1 MKKIF
6 SLLMLCFMLSS
17 LLAQVDVSEETH
29 SENELI
35 TLSRTITF
43 PEAMKALETFS
54 DFYENRKI
62 INTSNASDPIGFPLH
77 KIYWRDALELL
88 VKLNNV
94 TLEELPGSYL
104 IKDPII
110 AKKVDENIV
119 TADSKLIKISGI
131 LFKAD
136 RSFTRSLGIDWSTL
150 VGGEV
155 NANINFSTN
164 DNITSNMLNI
174 FANKSFSSGSTTID
188 IQTLIK
194 VLESNQKGSVIARP
208 NISVLSGKKGF
219 MQVGQNF
226 SIKTID
232 EEGNTTDEFFE
243 TGIILE
249 VQPKVIS
256 NGGEDI
262 IYLNVS
268 FEKSTATPGEISTVI
283 NKSESTTE
291 LLLFDGEEAVIGGL
305 YDTDTTIERMGI
317 PILKDLPWWFLGL
330 RYLFGYNSVKQQQ
343 NELIVILKAELVTPI
358 AERIELH
365 KKTSEKIKNQTED
378 FEKVKK
384 LFDKQ

>member
-1 MKKIF
+1 M
-6 SLLMLCFMLSS
+6 
-17 LLAQVDVSEETH
+17 
-29 SENELI
+29 
-35 TLSRTITF
+35 
-43 PEAMKALETFS
+43 
-54 DFYENRKI
+54 
-62 INTSNASDPIGFPLH
+62 
-77 KIYWRDALELL
+77 
-88 VKLNNV
+88 
-94 TLEELPGSYL
+94 EELPGSYV

-110 AKKVDENIV
+110 EEKIDENAI

-150 VGGEV
+150 IGGEV
-155 NANINFSTN
+155 NANINFTTSQNISTN
-164 DNITSNMLNI
+164 MFDIS
-174 FANKSFSSGSTTID
+174 ANKTFSSGNTTINV
-188 IQTLIK
+188 QTLIK
-194 VLESNQKGSVIARP
+194 VLESKQKGSVIARP

-249 VQPKVIS
+249 VQPKVIAY
-256 NGGEDI
+256 GDEDI
-262 IYLNVS
+262 IYLNVT

-305 YDTDTTIERMGI
+305 YDTDTTIERIGI

-330 RYLFGYNSVKQQQ
+330 RYLFGYNSVKEQE
-343 NELIVILKAELVTPI
+343 NELIVILKAEIVTPI
-358 AERIELH
+358 SERIKQH
-365 KKTSEKIKNQTED
+365 KKTTEKVKNQAED

-384 LFDKQ
+384 MFEKQ

>member
-1 MKKIF
+1 MRKIISF
-6 SLLMLCFMLSS
+6 IMLCFMLSS
-17 LLAQVDVSEETH
+17 LVAQVDVEDKTH
-29 SENELI
+29 SENEMI
-35 TLSRTITF
+35 TLSRSISF
-43 PEAMKALETFS
+43 AEAMKALETFS
-54 DFYENRKI
+54 DFYENKKI
-62 INTSNASDPIGFPLH
+62 INTSSVSEPIGFPIH
-77 KIYWRDALELL
+77 KIYWKDALELL
-88 VKLNNV
+88 IKLNNV
-94 TLEELPGSYL
+94 TMEELPGSYV

-110 AKKVDENIV
+110 EEKIDENAI

-150 VGGEV
+150 IGGEV
-155 NANINFSTN
+155 NANINFTTSQNISTN
-164 DNITSNMLNI
+164 MFDIS
-174 FANKSFSSGSTTID
+174 ANKTFSSGNTTINV
-188 IQTLIK
+188 QTLIK
-194 VLESNQKGSVIARP
+194 VLESKQKGSVIARP

-249 VQPKVIS
+249 VQPKVIAY
-256 NGGEDI
+256 GDEDI
-262 IYLNVS
+262 IYLNVT

-305 YDTDTTIERMGI
+305 YDTDTTIERIGI

-330 RYLFGYNSVKQQQ
+330 RYLFGYNSVKEQE
-343 NELIVILKAELVTPI
+343 NELIVILKAEIVTPI
-358 AERIELH
+358 SERIKQH
-365 KKTSEKIKNQTED
+365 KKTTEKVKNQAED

-384 LFDKQ
+384 MFEKQ